1 MYYRKTLNASR
12 NARWVGWVNTPPQL
26 YNFWSLVKIHNPGS
40 TTPPPTTGVFSIA
53 LTAPERALFGRT
65 VKFDAFVSQNF
76 APVSGAT
83 VWLNSSFGGLA
94 ATGATD
100 VTGHV
105 AFTWTVPLI
114 QGVVTL
120 TAEAGKGGAKASTLK
135 QMSLAVCA
143 PAPIA
148 QLNLSPTKPI
158 IGIRQS
164 TTITATLVDG
174 TGSPIPC
181 GAGRPDTKVTLG
193 VIGPSSTGSEVTR
206 SARQAA

>member
-12 NARWVGWVNTPPQL
+12 NARWVGWVHTPPQL
-26 YNFWSLVKIHNPGS
+26 YNFWSLVKIPNPGS
-40 TTPPPTTGVFSIA
+40 TTPPPNTGVFSIA

-65 VKFDAFVSQNF
+65 VKFEAFVSQNF

-94 ATGATD
+94 ATGTTD

-135 QMSLAVCA
+135 QMSLAVGP

-148 QLNLSPTKPI
+148 KLNLSTTKPI
-158 IGIRQS
+158 IGIGQS

-174 TGSPIPC
+174 TGVPIPGVTVSLDKE
-181 GAGRPDTKVTLG
+181 GALG
-193 VIGPSSTGSEVTR
+193 VIGPSSAASHGAN